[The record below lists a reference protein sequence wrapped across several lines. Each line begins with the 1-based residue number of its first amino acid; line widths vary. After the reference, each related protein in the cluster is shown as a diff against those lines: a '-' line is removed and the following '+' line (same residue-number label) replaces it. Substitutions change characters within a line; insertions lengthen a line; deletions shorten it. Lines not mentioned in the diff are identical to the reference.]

1 MSWNLIILGFNC
13 QRDSR
18 ALGRRG
24 LDKNTGRSEGRK
36 FLEESALRT
45 VNRINFCSAGGR
57 RVARRGRLDVITR
70 ASLIQTYSGD
80 RGWLTTSVSYFVS
93 AARGVRGKILL
104 QSQVRGRRDFLDS
117 AALSGC
123 NLNIA

>member
-70 ASLIQTYSGD
+70 ASLIQTYSGTEAGS
-80 RGWLTTSVSYFVS
+80 RLPCPTLSLQHVAFE
-93 AARGVRGKILL
+93 GKYC
-104 QSQVRGRRDFLDS
+104 F
-117 AALSGC
+117 
-123 NLNIA
+123 NLRSEVGAIS